1 MERRGKG
8 RHYAY
13 RGRKARS
20 DYKCSSDEDYKVCKN
35 EVFDESEDEY
45 SSFVGDTS
53 EESLGEYEDKEEEK
67 EMEEMDSR
75 VVKKVVKKNDVRPK
89 APKRQKNGVVKRRK
103 RKRLVYRGEDDDNDI
118 CDDDD
123 DEEEEFTPYGI
134 NRVVKRRKRKQVV
147 YREEDTDIDDDD
159 DDDDDDREFTPDE
172 IDGVGDDED
181 ELPMTRRKKKLC
193 KPQLRKG
200 NGKGMQRKRIS
211 EVSRKKTR
219 KKNSR
224 KKISKIS
231 KKTTGKKRRKKRRVK
246 RKARFDDGDG
256 ESMNINTMEKK
267 TRKNIGVG
275 RRKRRI
281 IIDSDSDFVTSE
293 SSDLEYTISEEE
305 REQVREASKFCR
317 GLTASWRRPAFLKNS
332 PEEKTQRLQKKRS
345 LRKDKEKVEEVKTE
359 SGKQIC
365 GICLS
370 EEGKK
375 TIRGTLNC
383 CSHYFC
389 FACIMEWSKVES
401 RCPLCKQRFVTISK
415 PAKSSAG
422 FDLRPV
428 VIQVLERDQVYEPSE
443 EELRGYLDP
452 YENVICTE
460 CQQGGDDAL
469 MLLCD
474 ICDSPSHTYCVGLGH
489 EVPEGNWYCEGC
501 RSSSPGF
508 QNPQNSNRTSE
519 SRTVNNFS
527 VRLPPIANMRDT
539 FDLNEIYVP
548 DTPLAQEVHCTPSP
562 RDSQAASPASGSVAS
577 TVSDRRRI
585 HRRINQFL
593 SNRTRQVDSR
603 TRDNG

>member
-20 DYKCSSDEDYKVCKN
+20 DYKCYEQSDEDYKVCKN

-75 VVKKVVKKNDVRPK
+75 VVKK
-89 APKRQKNGVVKRRK
+89 
-103 RKRLVYRGEDDDNDI
+103 
-118 CDDDD
+118 
-123 DEEEEFTPYGI
+123 
-134 NRVVKRRKRKQVV
+134 
-147 YREEDTDIDDDD
+147 
-159 DDDDDDREFTPDE
+159 
-172 IDGVGDDED
+172 
-181 ELPMTRRKKKLC
+181 
-193 KPQLRKG
+193 
-200 NGKGMQRKRIS
+200 
-211 EVSRKKTR
+211 
-219 KKNSR
+219 
-224 KKISKIS
+224 
-231 KKTTGKKRRKKRRVK
+231 
-246 RKARFDDGDG
+246 
-256 ESMNINTMEKK
+256 
-267 TRKNIGVG
+267 
-275 RRKRRI
+275 
-281 IIDSDSDFVTSE
+281 

-345 LRKDKEKVEEVKTE
+345 LRKGKEKVEEVKTE

-508 QNPQNSNRTSE
+508 QNPQNSNRTPE

-562 RDSQAASPASGSVAS
+562 RDSQAASGSVAS

-603 TRDNG
+603 IRDNG

>member
-20 DYKCSSDEDYKVCKN
+20 DYKCYEQSDEDYKVCKN
-35 EVFDESEDEY
+35 EVFDE
-45 SSFVGDTS
+45 
-53 EESLGEYEDKEEEK
+53 
-67 EMEEMDSR
+67 
-75 VVKKVVKKNDVRPK
+75 
-89 APKRQKNGVVKRRK
+89 
-103 RKRLVYRGEDDDNDI
+103 
-118 CDDDD
+118 
-123 DEEEEFTPYGI
+123 
-134 NRVVKRRKRKQVV
+134 
-147 YREEDTDIDDDD
+147 
-159 DDDDDDREFTPDE
+159 
-172 IDGVGDDED
+172 
-181 ELPMTRRKKKLC
+181 KKKLC

-211 EVSRKKTR
+211 EVSKKKTR

-231 KKTTGKKRRKKRRVK
+231 KKTTGKKQRKKRRVK
-246 RKARFDDGDG
+246 RKARFDDGDE
-256 ESMNINTMEKK
+256 ESMDINTMEKK

-275 RRKRRI
+275 RRKRRRI

-317 GLTASWRRPAFLKNS
+317 GLTASWRRPAFLKNL

-508 QNPQNSNRTSE
+508 QNPQNSNRTPE